1 MDSAAAEQVG
11 IEEKNGR
18 RSDTKNQNS
27 YESIRLQAS
36 RSECWRDRRHGFAN
50 GRFAKLG
57 PLKERLS
64 LNGDDDYDEEGEGHA
79 LEDLP
84 RVRIG

>member
-1 MDSAAAEQVG
+1 MCMLFVG
-11 IEEKNGR
+11 AFVYR
-18 RSDTKNQNS
+18 TARP
-27 YESIRLQAS
+27 
-36 RSECWRDRRHGFAN
+36 HGFAN